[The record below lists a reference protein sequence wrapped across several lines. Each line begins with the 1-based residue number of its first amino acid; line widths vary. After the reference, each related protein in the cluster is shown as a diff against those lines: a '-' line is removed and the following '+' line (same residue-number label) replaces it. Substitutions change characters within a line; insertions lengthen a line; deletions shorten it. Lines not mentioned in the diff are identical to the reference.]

1 MNEQKAIWT
10 TIKERR
16 KEWIGHIMRN
26 NEWITT
32 IIEGKI
38 EGKAGRGR
46 PRTPFMKQIIDD
58 IGETNYKELK
68 VAVMDRDKWRA
79 IKVI

>member
-1 MNEQKAIWT
+1 LEENQ
-10 TIKERR
+10 RR
-16 KEWIGHIMRN
+16 KKWIGHIMRN

-32 IIEGKI
+32 IIEGK
-38 EGKAGRGR
+38 GGRVR

-58 IGETNYKELK
+58 IGKTNYRELK
-68 VAVMDRDKWRA
+68 VVVMDRDKWRD

>member
-1 MNEQKAIWT
+1 
-10 TIKERR
+10 
-16 KEWIGHIMRN
+16 MRN

-32 IIEGKI
+32 IIK
-38 EGKAGRGR
+38 GKAGRGR

-58 IGETNYKELK
+58 IGKTNYKELK
-68 VAVMDRDKWRA
+68 VVVMDRDKWKD

>member
-1 MNEQKAIWT
+1 
-10 TIKERR
+10 
-16 KEWIGHIMRN
+16 MRN
-26 NEWITT
+26 NEWIT
-32 IIEGKI
+32 III

-68 VAVMDRDKWRA
+68 VTVMNRDKWRA

>member
-1 MNEQKAIWT
+1 MNEQKAIWK

-16 KEWIGHIMRN
+16 KKWIGHIMRN
-26 NEWITT
+26 NERITT

-58 IGETNYKELK
+58 VGKTNYKELK
-68 VAVMDRDKWRA
+68 VVVMDRDKWRDIKA
-79 IKVI
+79 I